1 MEASQMTTTIFST
14 IVIMLL
20 SSAITAQSSAD
31 VGGKPKPTDF
41 MVGACKNASNF
52 SRGYTEGYNY
62 VSQEFCIS
70 TLQSD
75 NRSANAKNLRDLA
88 LIPVDILK
96 ERVVIAGGN
105 VKKMLHNTKNSTSS
119 TARHLRICELNYA
132 ATASIL
138 NFCDA
143 LMRDY
148 QGERS
153 TGHDNDGPLSSKLPE
168 CVDKVYEVSSYCALA
183 LLAMPGV
190 EALVKE
196 RHQLDMLID
205 LSMALLAPYKDLES

>member
-20 SSAITAQSSAD
+20 SSAIAAQSSGD

-41 MVGACKNASNF
+41 VVGACKNASNF
-52 SRGYTEGYNY
+52 SPGYNDGYNY

-119 TARHLRICELNYA
+119 TARHLRICELDYA
-132 ATASIL
+132 ATASVL
-138 NFCDA
+138 TFCDA

-148 QGERS
+148 QGER
-153 TGHDNDGPLSSKLPE
+153 TDDHENDGPLSFELPE
-168 CVDKVYEVSSYCALA
+168 CVDQANEVSGYCGLA
-183 LLAMPGV
+183 FLDMPGA

-196 RHQLDMLID
+196 SNELSMLIN
-205 LSMALLAPYKDLES
+205 LSIALLAPYKDRY